1 MQLHCGE
8 RRGLAGYFRRHDA
21 YAPPVFDRLD
31 FVYQP
36 SRDVAADLAYYV
48 DRLGAEVVFTVERF
62 ATRVAML
69 RVSDD
74 GPHLLLAEH
83 LDGDAS
89 VLVYRVDDLATA
101 RERLPATEPFEFPFG
116 DGLLLSSP
124 APQRI
129 AVYERTRAER
139 GASLTGRR
147 DF

>member
-1 MQLHCGE
+1 
-8 RRGLAGYFRRHDA
+8 
-21 YAPPVFDRLD
+21 VFDRLD

-36 SRDVAADLAYYV
+36 SRDVGADLTYYV
-48 DRLGAEVVFTVERF
+48 DALGAEVVFTIERF
-62 ATRVAML
+62 ETRVAML

-83 LDGDAS
+83 LDGDAP
-89 VLVYRVDDLATA
+89 VLVYRVDDLAAA
-101 RERLPATEPFEFPFG
+101 RERLPAAEPFEFPFG

-124 APQRI
+124 TPQRI